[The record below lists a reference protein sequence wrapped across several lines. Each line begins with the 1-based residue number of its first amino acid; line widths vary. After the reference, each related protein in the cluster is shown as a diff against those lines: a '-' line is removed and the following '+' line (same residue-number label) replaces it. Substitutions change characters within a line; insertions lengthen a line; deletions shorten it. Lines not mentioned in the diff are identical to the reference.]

1 VADDRIRPFAAADQD
16 AVRALVLS
24 GLADHWGSLDPTL
37 NPDLNDIAGW
47 YGPLR
52 GHTVVAE
59 IDHEIVATGTMHQVD
74 AETGVL
80 VRMSVSR
87 DHRGKGLGKALVGA
101 LADAAR
107 KRGYRRLICETT
119 DTWQDAINLY
129 LATGFAIVDQR
140 DGDVHFELTL

>member
-1 VADDRIRPFAAADQD
+1 MPDDRIRMFAPADQD
-16 AVRALVLS
+16 AVRALVLA
-24 GLADHWGSLDPTL
+24 GLADHWGTLDPTL

-59 IDHEIVATGTMHQVD
+59 IEHEIVGTGTMHQVD
-74 AETGVL
+74 EVTGVL

-87 DHRGKGLGKALVGA
+87 SYRGKGLGKALVWA

-107 KRGYRRLICETT
+107 ERGYRRLVCETT
-119 DTWQDAINLY
+119 DTWQDAINFY

-140 DGDVHFELTL
+140 DGDFHFELTL